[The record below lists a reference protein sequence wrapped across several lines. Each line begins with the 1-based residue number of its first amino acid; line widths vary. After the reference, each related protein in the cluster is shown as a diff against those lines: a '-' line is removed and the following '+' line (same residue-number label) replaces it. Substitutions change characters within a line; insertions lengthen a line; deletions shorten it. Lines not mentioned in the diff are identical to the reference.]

1 MRLIDKVKK
10 ILTEQSNSG
19 SGKNKVKFGSGAK
32 GEFASGSP
40 SMGGEDKTYVKQGKK
55 PLKGKNV
62 KAGQTT
68 GTPKPKRGATT
79 IRQTGQRN
87 LFTGKIEKPQE
98 VKVKT
103 TYQKKTTKPIRV
115 NKEVPGQGKLNFDS
129 PRQIVKNLDKR
140 DVQIKKLDQ
149 QIIKPKSGD
158 AARTD
163 KFIKRKQ
170 KSYDIQS
177 KSTLKKAKKYAAGGY
192 PKIGGGGLKPDI
204 KPPVKGTTPVKT
216 NVSKLNVDK
225 IFSDKTKTK
234 SGSTVV
240 PKNITAKSKGTTPV
254 RVNITK
260 PVKQSEVSKKA
271 KEFTAKVNKAN
282 VNVQKNYVGRKAV
295 RIKDA
300 TLGKKTGSLRKG
312 NLSFPGDRSGAY
324 QATKSDIEARKGF
337 KGAKTQ
343 TGAGKTKTIPG
354 LKADEKNPFVKTSV
368 RKGRAA
374 TLGGDIFKTRPFSQK
389 EFEKSLKQAG
399 GIDRITAGKKAVNAR
414 IQSGQIPDP
423 FKASTTKTGSL
434 VKNFKFQP
442 RDVSAKTAADK
453 VEKGI
458 KSAKKSFSDF
468 SKKLSGVSGKKT
480 NVNIS
485 PTDAEIAS
493 LGYDPR
499 KGRTVDKKYGPGTK
513 GKVQM
518 RGGASNIP
526 AGPKTPPKK
535 YNIPADDRPGK
546 LVQGRDFASKK
557 SYDAKL
563 EKQIKILRGKADN
576 LRKKQIKVAKT
587 SPTKGTP
594 EYKARSVNVKKIGAR
609 MRERTKTAD
618 ALQRSLKR
626 QGTTGPTSMLP
637 VVSGKGADEK
647 MPGMGEK
654 SKMTYKQFYKAANVG
669 KQYTPPKVKSTPKP
683 PPIDP
688 NIEDNVKKTYKKYK
702 SGGFGSRRTANFGG
716 SFRNTAAFD
725 KRVARMSRG
734 FSGGRGKRAL
744 AGKVGRF
751 ALGIAKKNPLLTTL
765 AVGAAGIYGINK
777 LKKAIA
783 GPQLTSKDFTGSV
796 IKDKQGK
803 NVVFKNP
810 TYNPATKKSDTE
822 HRAGGYVTQ
831 KQLNKFK
838 TGDYNISDKSGN
850 KIDLDKRIKQS
861 AFTKQLT
868 KASKGTGFFG
878 KQTQKDKDFL
888 KKYKKAAEYR
898 GIAVK

>member
-1 MRLIDKVKK
+1 MGLFDRIKNT
-10 ILTEQSNSG
+10 LTEQSNSG
-19 SGKNKVKFGSGAK
+19 SGKKVKFGSGAK
-32 GEFASGSP
+32 GEFVSGSP
-40 SMGGEDKTYVKQGKK
+40 SMGGEDRTYVKQGKK

-62 KAGQTT
+62 KPGQTT
-68 GTPKPKRGATT
+68 GTSKPKRGATT
-79 IRQTGQRN
+79 IRQTGQTN
-87 LFTGKIEKPQE
+87 LFTGKVEKPQQ

-115 NKEVPGQGKLNFDS
+115 NPDQSKLNFDS

-140 DVQIKKLDQ
+140 DVQIKKLDK

-158 AARTD
+158 AQRTD

-170 KSYDIQS
+170 KSYDIQA
-177 KSTLKKAKKYAAGGY
+177 KSALKKAKKYAAGGY

-234 SGSTVV
+234 SSSTVV

-271 KEFTAKVNKAN
+271 KEFTTKINKAN
-282 VNVQKNYVGRKAV
+282 VKVQKNYVGRKAQ

-300 TLGKKTGSLRKG
+300 TGGKKIGSFSKG

-337 KGAKTQ
+337 KGKP
-343 TGAGKTKTIPG
+343 GG
-354 LKADEKNPFVKTSV
+354 LKADEKNPFVKRTV
-368 RKGRAA
+368 RKGRVDK
-374 TLGGDIFKTRPFSQK
+374 LGGDIFDQPKFSQK
-389 EFEKSLKQAG
+389 DFEKSLKSA
-399 GIDRITAGKKAVNAR
+399 KKTTKNFVKP
-414 IQSGQIPDP
+414 SDP
-423 FKASTTKTGSL
+423 FKGATGVASSGAATKL
-434 VKNFKFQP
+434 KFQP
-442 RDVSAKTAADK
+442 KTAAASQAASK

-458 KSAKKSFSDF
+458 QSAKKSFGDF
-468 SKKLSGVSGKKT
+468 SKKLDSVTGRKKRIT
-480 NVNIS
+480 
-485 PTDAEIAS
+485 
-493 LGYDPR
+493 
-499 KGRTVDKKYGPGTK
+499 KKYAPGTT

-518 RGGASNIP
+518 RGGATNIP
-526 AGPKTPPKK
+526 SGITTPPKT
-535 YNIPADDRPGK
+535 YDIPPDPKPGK
-546 LVQGRDFASKK
+546 LVQGRDFSSKK
-557 SYDAKL
+557 AYDAKL
-563 EKQIKILRGKADN
+563 DKQIKILRGKADN
-576 LRKKQIKVAKT
+576 LRKKQLRVHKT
-587 SPTKGTP
+587 KPISGDGRDIQ
-594 EYKARSVNVKKIGAR
+594 RSKSLRKLGAR
-609 MRERTKTAD
+609 MRERTKAAD
-618 ALQRSLKR
+618 ALERSLKR
-626 QGTTGPTSMLP
+626 QGTVGTTSMLP
-637 VVSGKGADEK
+637 VVSGKGADAK
-647 MPGMGEK
+647 MPGMGGK
-654 SKMTYKQFYKAANVG
+654 TYKQFYKDADVG
-669 KQYTPPKVKSTPKP
+669 AYQPPKVKSTPKP
-683 PPIDP
+683 PPVDP
-688 NIEDNVKKTYKKYK
+688 NIEDTVKKTYKKSK
-702 SGGFGSRRTANFGG
+702 VTSSANLGRI
-716 SFRNTAAFD
+716 RNTAAFD

-734 FSGGRGKRAL
+734 FLGNRGKRA
-744 AGKVGRF
+744 AIGKVGKF
-751 ALGIAKKNPLLTTL
+751 GLKLAAKNPLLATI
-765 AVGAAGIYGINK
+765 AVAGAGIYGYNK
-777 LKKAIA
+777 ARKAIA

-796 IKDKQGK
+796 IKDRKGK

>member
-1 MRLIDKVKK
+1 MSLFDKIKNT
-10 ILTEQSNSG
+10 LTEQSNSG
-19 SGKNKVKFGSGAK
+19 SGKKKVQFGSGAK

-62 KAGQTT
+62 KPGQTT
-68 GTPKPKRGATT
+68 GTSKPKRGATT
-79 IRQTGQRN
+79 IRQTGQTN
-87 LFTGKIEKPQE
+87 LFTGRVEKPQE

-115 NKEVPGQGKLNFDS
+115 NPDQGKLNFDS
-129 PRQIVKNLDKR
+129 PRQIVKKLDKR
-140 DVQIKKLDQ
+140 DVEIKKLDQ

-170 KSYDIQS
+170 KSYDIQA
-177 KSTLKKAKKYAAGGY
+177 KSVLKKAKKYAAGGY

-204 KPPVKGTTPVKT
+204 KPPDKGTTPVKT

-234 SGSTVV
+234 SSSTVV
-240 PKNITAKSKGTTPV
+240 PKNITPKSKGTTPV
-254 RVNITK
+254 KVNITK

-271 KEFTAKVNKAN
+271 KEFTAKINKAN
-282 VNVQKNYVGRKAV
+282 VKVQKNYSGRKAV
-295 RIKDA
+295 RVKDA

-423 FKASTTKTGSL
+423 FKASTTRTGSL

-458 KSAKKSFSDF
+458 KSAKKSFGDF
-468 SKKLSGVSGKKT
+468 SKKLDSVTGR
-480 NVNIS
+480 
-485 PTDAEIAS
+485 
-493 LGYDPR
+493 R
-499 KGRTVDKKYGPGTK
+499 KPITKKYAPGTT

-518 RGGASNIP
+518 RPSATNIP

-535 YNIPADDRPGK
+535 YNIPADDKPGK

-563 EKQIKILRGKADN
+563 EKQIKILRSKANN
-576 LRKKQIKVAKT
+576 LSVAKYKAAGQSRVT
-587 SPTKGTP
+587 DRKTGVFSSGVPLKKDPRTGALSPTEVANKL
-594 EYKARSVNVKKIGAR
+594 RNR
-609 MRERTKTAD
+609 QNQRTKAAD
-618 ALQRSLKR
+618 ALERSLKR

-647 MPGMGEK
+647 MPGMGGK
-654 SKMTYKQFYKAANVG
+654 TYKQFYKDANVG

-683 PPIDP
+683 PPVDP
-688 NIEDNVKKTYKKYK
+688 NIEDTVKKTYKKSK
-702 SGGFGSRRTANFGG
+702 VTSSANLGRI
-716 SFRNTAAFD
+716 RNTAAFD
-725 KRVARMSRG
+725 QRFRRMSRG

-751 ALGIAKKNPLLTTL
+751 ALKIAKKNPILTTI
-765 AVGAAGIYGINK
+765 AVAGAGIYGIDK
-777 LKKAIA
+777 ARKAIA
-783 GPQLTSKDFTGSV
+783 GPQLKSKDFTGSV
-796 IKDKQGK
+796 IKDRQGK

-868 KASKGTGFFG
+868 KASKGTGFLG
-878 KQTQKDKDFL
+878 RQTDKDRKFL
-888 KKYKKAAEYR
+888 QKYKKAAEYR